1 MTDMRPTTQT
11 LDRIAETSVAH
22 RCNVLRACKASL
34 SGDTALLR
42 ALAREHEIDANISEL
57 RRAAREFLSMYS
69 KTARNP

>member
-1 MTDMRPTTQT
+1 MTPTTET

-42 ALAREHEIDANISEL
+42 VLASEHEIDANIGEL

-69 KTARNP
+69 KSVRDP